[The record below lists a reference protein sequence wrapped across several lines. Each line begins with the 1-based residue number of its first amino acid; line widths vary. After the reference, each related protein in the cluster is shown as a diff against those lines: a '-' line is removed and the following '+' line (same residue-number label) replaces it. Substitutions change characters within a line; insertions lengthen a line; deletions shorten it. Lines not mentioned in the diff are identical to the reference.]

1 MKILFMMAVV
11 VAASLAAESRTFTGV
26 ITDDMCKLGHTAMN
40 MGPEPECVRRC
51 VREMG
56 SKYALYDGGKVYRLS
71 DQKAPE
77 PFAGRRVVVKG
88 VLYEKTGIIKVESI
102 AAAK

>member
-1 MKILFMMAVV
+1 MKTLILLIAAMA
-11 VAASLAAESRTFTGV
+11 ALAAGPPTFTGV

-40 MGPEPECVRRC
+40 MGPDPECVRRC

-56 SKYALYDGGKVYRLS
+56 SKYALYDGKKVYKLS
-71 DQKAPE
+71 DQKTPE
-77 PFAGRRVVVKG
+77 NFAGKKVAVKG

>member
-1 MKILFMMAVV
+1 MKTLILLIAAMAAP
-11 VAASLAAESRTFTGV
+11 AAGPRTFTGV

-40 MGPEPECVRRC
+40 MGPDPECVRRC

-56 SKYALYDGGKVYRLS
+56 SKYALYDGKKVYKLS
-71 DQKAPE
+71 DQKTPE
-77 PFAGRRVVVKG
+77 NFAGKKVAVKG